1 MLESYNTYAKVNINV
16 STKDQVIKIMIGSS
30 PYMDVRIVS
39 NKYDKIFISN
49 EDEMK
54 TTHEHTK
61 KENEDEKKSEKPENE
76 DEKKS
81 EKPENEDEK
90 KSEKPENE
98 DEKEFEDSDAG
109 DKKKPVN

>member
-39 NKYDKIFISN
+39 NKYDKLFISN

-54 TTHEHTK
+54 TTHEHIK

-90 KSEKPENE
+90 K
-98 DEKEFEDSDAG
+98 FEDSDSS
-109 DKKKPVN
+109 DKNL